1 MILVAAQLLA
11 SVVRTASTRH
21 WLACV
26 VLLAALAPRSIRAQ
40 RVPDAAPWMN
50 ASLTPDTR
58 AASLVRAMT
67 LPEKL
72 EQMVGTPGLVP
83 ELPQCYGTR
92 HVNGIAR
99 LRIPTLRITNGPVGV
114 GQSDCLRVPT
124 ANALERGQRSQLM
137 PHATALPSGMAVA
150 ASFDTAVARRF
161 GDIIGVESRDLAL
174 DVLEGPG
181 VNLARVPEAG
191 RNFEYFGEDPYLTG
205 TMAVA
210 EIRAIQSHGVIAMAK
225 HFVANE
231 QETNRFTVD
240 ETVDDRALH
249 ELYLLPFEMSVKDGQ
264 VAAIMC
270 SYNMV
275 NGVYACED
283 KHHLTDILRT
293 TWGFT
298 GYVQSDFTALRS
310 TAGSL
315 VAGADHDMPGTFVNN
330 GIRSGPYYAAPK
342 LLNALATQ
350 QIAEANI
357 DSALA
362 RRYRE
367 MFRLG
372 IFDRPVV
379 EAPIDS
385 AGDGA
390 AAESIGDASA
400 VLLKNANSL
409 LPLDPKTLRSLAIIG
424 RSEYASQ
431 AVAGCCGGSSDVAPL
446 YTVTPLDGMRRTLAS
461 LGSRAT
467 TSLTVVADDGANLA
481 DAVAAARSSD
491 VAVVF
496 AGTIADE
503 GRDRTSISLG
513 AQQDSLIDAVAAANP
528 RTIVVLEDNASTLV
542 PWIDRVPAVLE
553 AWFPGEE
560 TGDIVSRLLL
570 GAATPSGRLP
580 VTFPVREGDL
590 PAHEPQ
596 QWPGVDSAG
605 AAVPIARANNAPT
618 RVQYAEGLAIGYR
631 WFDARH
637 VAPRFPFGFGLS
649 YTSFAI
655 RDVSVTPKRSAA
667 TQPVVVELTVTNT
680 GRRRGADVPQ
690 VYLGMAAGLDEPPKR
705 LVGFAK
711 VWLEPGE
718 TRRVRIVIDPA
729 AANHPL
735 GRWVSAAQ
743 QWEIAS
749 GAYDVMVGT
758 SADDIVWRGEIEVG
772 R

>member
-1 MILVAAQLLA
+1 MAMNAAGTISSAVRLA
-11 SVVRTASTRH
+11 LSCG
-21 WLACV
+21 WLAGIM
-26 VLLAALAPRSIRAQ
+26 LLGALAPRAARSQTA
-40 RVPDAAPWMN
+40 PDTTPWMN
-50 ASLTPDTR
+50 VSLTPDTR

-92 HVNGIAR
+92 HVNGVPR
-99 LRIPTLRITNGPVGV
+99 LHIPTLRITNGPVGV
-114 GQSDCLRVPT
+114 GESDCVLVPT
-124 ANALERGQRSQLM
+124 ANVLGRAQMSRLL

-161 GDIIGVESRDLAL
+161 GDVIGAESRDLAL

-181 VNLARVPEAG
+181 VNLARVPQAG

-249 ELYLLPFEMSVKDGQ
+249 ELYLLPFEMSVKDGR

-283 KHHLTDILRT
+283 KHHLTDVLRT
-293 TWGFT
+293 AWGFT

-315 VAGADHDMPGTFVNN
+315 LAGADHDMPGTFVNN
-330 GIRSGPYYAAPK
+330 GVRSGPYYAAPR
-342 LLNALATQ
+342 LLNALATH

-372 IFDRPVV
+372 IFDRLVV
-379 EAPIDS
+379 EAPIDTVR
-385 AGDGA
+385 DGA
-390 AAESIGDASA
+390 MAASIGEQSA
-400 VLLKNANSL
+400 VLLKNADGM

-424 RSEYASQ
+424 RSAYASQ

-461 LGSRAT
+461 FGSHAT
-467 TSLTVVADDGANLA
+467 ASLTVVADDNANLA
-481 DAVAAARSSD
+481 DAVTAARSSE

-503 GRDRTSISLG
+503 GRDRTTISLG
-513 AQQDSLIDAVAAANP
+513 PQQDSLIEAVASANP

-553 AWFPGEE
+553 AWFPGQE
-560 TGDIVSRLLL
+560 TGDIVARLLL

-580 VTFPVREGDL
+580 ITFPVRESDL
-590 PAHEPQ
+590 PAHAAQ
-596 QWPGVDSAG
+596 QWPGVDSTG
-605 AAVPIARANNAPT
+605 AAVPIPRANNAPT
-618 RVQYAEGLAIGYR
+618 HVQYSEGLEIGYR
-631 WFDARH
+631 WFDAQRI
-637 VAPRFPFGFGLS
+637 APRFPFGFGLS
-649 YTSFAI
+649 YTTFAI
-655 RDVSVTPKRSAA
+655 RDVSVTPKRSGA
-667 TQPVVVELTVTNT
+667 TQPIVVQLTVTNT
-680 GRRRGADVPQ
+680 GPRRGAEVPQ
-690 VYLGMAAGLDEPPKR
+690 VYLGMPPGLGEPPKR

-711 VWLEPGE
+711 VWLDPGE

-735 GRWVSAAQ
+735 GRWDSAAQ
-743 QWEIAS
+743 QWAIAS
-749 GAYDVMVGT
+749 GTYGVMVGT
-758 SADDIVWRGEIEVG
+758 STDEIAWHGTIDVT

>member
-1 MILVAAQLLA
+1 MILVARIVSSSVQAVLPRGWLA
-11 SVVRTASTRH
+11 SVM
-21 WLACV
+21 
-26 VLLAALAPRSIRAQ
+26 LLGALAPRAVRGQSA
-40 RVPDAAPWMN
+40 PDSTPWMN
-50 ASLTPDTR
+50 LSLTPDTR

-92 HVNGIAR
+92 HVNGIPR
-99 LRIPTLRITNGPVGV
+99 LHIPTLRITNGPVGV
-114 GQSDCLRVPT
+114 GQSDCRRVPT
-124 ANALERGQRSQLM
+124 VDVLM
-137 PHATALPSGMAVA
+137 REPGARLRPRATALPSGMAVA

-161 GDIIGVESRDLAL
+161 GDVIGTESRALAL
-174 DVLEGPG
+174 SVLEGPG

-249 ELYLLPFEMSVKDGQ
+249 ELYLLPFEMSVKDGR

-275 NGVYACED
+275 NGAYACED

-293 TWGFT
+293 AWGFT

-315 VAGADHDMPGTFVNN
+315 LAGADHDMPGTFVNN
-330 GIRSGPYYAAPK
+330 GIRSGPYYAAPR

-350 QIAEANI
+350 QVTEANI
-357 DSALA
+357 DSALV

-379 EAPIDS
+379 EAPIDTLL
-385 AGDGA
+385 DGA
-390 AAESIGDASA
+390 TAASIGEQSA
-400 VLLKNANSL
+400 VLLKNAHGIV
-409 LPLDPKTLRSLAIIG
+409 PLDPKTLHSLAIIG

-431 AVAGCCGGSSDVAPL
+431 ALAGCCGGSSDVIPL
-446 YTVTPLDGMRRTLAS
+446 YTVTPLDGMRHTLAS
-461 LGSRAT
+461 LGSHAT
-467 TSLTVVADDGANLA
+467 TSLTVVADDNANLA
-481 DAVAAARSSD
+481 AAVTAARSSE

-503 GRDRTSISLG
+503 GRDRTTISLG
-513 AQQDSLIDAVAAANP
+513 PPQDSLIEAVAAANP

-542 PWIDRVPAVLE
+542 PWVGRVPAVLE

-560 TGDIVSRLLL
+560 TGDIVARLLL

-596 QWPGVDSAG
+596 QWPGVDSTG
-605 AAVPIARANNAPT
+605 AAVPVERANNAPT
-618 RVQYAEGLAIGYR
+618 RVRYAEGLEIGYR
-631 WFDARH
+631 WFDAH
-637 VAPRFPFGFGLS
+637 QIAPRFPFGFGLS

-655 RDVSVTPKRSAA
+655 RDVSVAPGRSDA
-667 TQPVVVELTVTNT
+667 TQPIVVQLTVSNT

-690 VYLGMAAGLDEPPKR
+690 VYLGLPAGLGEPPKR

-711 VWLEPGE
+711 VWLDPGE

-735 GRWVSAAQ
+735 GHWVSAAQ

-749 GAYDVMVGT
+749 GSYDVTVGT
-758 SADDIVWRGEIEVG
+758 SADEIVWHGTINVR